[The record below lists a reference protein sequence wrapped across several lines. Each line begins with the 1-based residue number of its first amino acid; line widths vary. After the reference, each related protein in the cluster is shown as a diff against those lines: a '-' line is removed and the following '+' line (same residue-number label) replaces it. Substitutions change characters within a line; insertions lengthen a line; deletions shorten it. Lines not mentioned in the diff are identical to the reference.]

1 MGLAS
6 GLTLHVDQIELFPS
20 GAFGIADPARLGALG
35 TMVVTALI
43 ALLYVFRRQP
53 YILQWV
59 VAWAALTGSLTL
71 GGRDLG
77 AALADTLGFGLARA
91 LSVGA
96 IAAIALSATTFQD
109 RRWPSRRYLLPLVP
123 VLGWCVLSPLFLDP
137 PQAVLPAYLVAS
149 ALLVSGGLVYL
160 GVLQRTQL
168 LGTGVIGV
176 AMLLA
181 AVTQAWIGI
190 TLVRGTTATLPPELM
205 VVNGLLF
212 LFAALGMHLL
222 VFEEMTFELRL
233 ANRRLQETQTELREM
248 AITDA
253 LTGCHNRRFFHEVI
267 GRELQR
273 RQRYD
278 LPLSILFVDIDHFKV
293 VNDSL
298 GHEAGDRLLEY
309 VALFLRRNVREAD
322 YVFRWGGDEFLL
334 LLSCSLDK
342 AREKGVDLRRSFRE
356 ALATS
361 GLPTGVGLSVGCS
374 DVETHDD
381 DIMNRIREADETM
394 YRNKQSAEARTESE
408 SPPNDAADRAS
419 IVE

>member
-1 MGLAS
+1 MPSLVLACCHA
-6 GLTLHVDQIELFPS
+6 LHVDEIELFPA
-20 GAFGIADPARLGALG
+20 GAFGIADPTHLGMLG
-35 TMVVTALI
+35 TMVVSALVT
-43 ALLYVFRRQP
+43 LLYVFRRRL

-59 VAWAALTGSLTL
+59 VAWASLTGSLTL
-71 GGRDLG
+71 SGRDHGTAVL
-77 AALADTLGFGLARA
+77 DTLGFGLARA
-91 LSVGA
+91 LSLVA
-96 IAAIALSATTFQD
+96 IAAIALSATTFKE
-109 RRWPSRRYLLPLVP
+109 RRWPGRRYLLLFIP
-123 VLGWCVLSPLFLDP
+123 VLTWCVLSPLSLDP
-137 PQAVLPAYLVAS
+137 AQAVLPGYLIAS
-149 ALLVSGGLVYL
+149 ALLVGGGLAYL
-160 GVLQRTQL
+160 GILQRTQL
-168 LGTGVIGV
+168 LGAGVIGV
-176 AMLLA
+176 ALLLA
-181 AVTQAWIGI
+181 AVTQTWIGI
-190 TLVRGTTATLPPELM
+190 TLVRGLAATVPSELI

-233 ANRRLQETQTELREM
+233 ANRRLQETQAELREM

-267 GRELQR
+267 KRELQR
-273 RQRYD
+273 QQRYD
-278 LPLSILFVDIDHFKV
+278 VPLSILFIDIDHFKM

-309 VALFLRRNVREAD
+309 VALFLRRNVRESD

-334 LLSCSLDK
+334 LLSCNLDE
-342 AREKGVDLRRSFRE
+342 ARKKGADLRRSFRE

-381 DIMNRIREADETM
+381 DIMNRIREADEAM
-394 YRNKQSAEARTESE
+394 YLTKQSAEAE
-408 SPPNDAADRAS
+408 SPSNGKPHHAS

>member
-1 MGLAS
+1 
-6 GLTLHVDQIELFPS
+6 VDQIELFPT

-35 TMVVTALI
+35 TMVVTALLT
-43 ALLYVFRRQP
+43 LLYVFRRRL
-53 YILQWV
+53 YILQWLI
-59 VAWAALTGSLTL
+59 AWACLTGSMVLSA
-71 GGRDLG
+71 RAEG
-77 AALADTLGFGLARA
+77 AAVLDTLGFGLARA

-96 IAAIALSATTFQD
+96 IAAIALSAFTFQE
-109 RRWPSRRYLLPLVP
+109 RQWPGRRYLLVLMP
-123 VLGWCVLSPLFLDP
+123 VLVWCVVSPLFLTAAR
-137 PQAVLPAYLVAS
+137 AVLPGYLVAA
-149 ALLVSGGLVYL
+149 ALLVGGGLAYL

-168 LGTGVIGV
+168 LGAGVIGV
-176 AMLLA
+176 ALLLT
-181 AVTQAWIGI
+181 AVTQTWIGV
-190 TLVRGTTATLPPELM
+190 TLISGTGAMLRPELM

-278 LPLSILFVDIDHFKV
+278 VPLSILFVDIDHFKM

-334 LLSCSLDK
+334 LLSCGLDE
-342 AREKGVDLRRSFRE
+342 AREKGVELRRSFSE

-361 GLPTGVGLSVGCS
+361 GLPTGIGLSVGAS
-374 DVETHDD
+374 DVETDTD
-381 DIMNRIREADETM
+381 DIMNRIREADEAM
-394 YRNKQSAEARTESE
+394 YRNKQGADTEPATS
-408 SPPNDAADRAS
+408 SGAQS
-419 IVE
+419 